1 MASSRP
7 DIDEP
12 TRAFLEKQLVFFV
25 ASAPLSG
32 DGHVNLSPKGHDAF
46 RVLSPTRVSYL
57 DLGGS
62 GNETSAHMLEP
73 GNARLT
79 LMFCSFDGSPR
90 IVRLQGKGSVVTPND
105 PGWTEAYAPYAH
117 LPGARQVVFLDVTRV
132 GASCGYGVPLMEEPA
147 EREILPAKRA
157 ARTSWYCSD
166 TNYES
171 IDGLPTH
178 LASAGRTV

>member
-7 DIDEP
+7 DIDDA
-12 TRAFLEKQLVFFV
+12 TRSFLERQQVFFV

-32 DGHVNLSPKGHDAF
+32 DGHVNLSPKGLDTF
-46 RVLSPTRVSYL
+46 RVLSPTRVCYL

-62 GNETSAHMLEP
+62 GNETSAHMLEA

-79 LMFCSFDGSPR
+79 LMFCSFDGSPK
-90 IVRLQGKGSVVTPND
+90 IVRLQGKGSVVTPQD
-105 PGWTEAYAPYAH
+105 AGWAEAYEPFAH

-132 GASCGYGVPLMEEPA
+132 GTSCGYGVPVASLEARP
-147 EREILPAKRA
+147 ILPDRRRA
-157 ARTSWYCSD
+157 RGSWYCSE

-178 LASAGRTV
+178 LSPPQVR